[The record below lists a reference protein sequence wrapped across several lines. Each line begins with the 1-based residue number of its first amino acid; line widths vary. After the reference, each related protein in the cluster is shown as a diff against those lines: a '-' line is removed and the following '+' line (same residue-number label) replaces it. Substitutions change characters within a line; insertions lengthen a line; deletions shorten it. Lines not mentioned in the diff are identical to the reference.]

1 VDPLEELEHWFL
13 SEIVGPHE
21 GRTRK
26 TTERA
31 HSAIRHVKPS
41 ATLAAEERVEIYSG
55 MYFTR
60 LHDVLADDF
69 RATRS
74 LCGAGA
80 FEKLVRAYLREQ
92 PSRHYSLNPLGR
104 GLPAF
109 LAGPYRVPKKALLAD
124 VARLE
129 NAISAVFDAHE
140 VSALTSEDVARVAP
154 ESWPN
159 ARMHFVDAL
168 ELHAFDHRANA
179 IVRALRQDE
188 PLPSLAKSRTFTVV
202 WRKDW
207 TVWRL
212 DVSEPMFAIL
222 AALHDGLRFS
232 EAIERGSR
240 LFRGSP
246 EELQAEIARSF
257 STWIAEGFFA
267 RIDAS

>member
-1 VDPLEELEHWFL
+1 MQPLKELEHWFQ

-26 TTERA
+26 DSERA
-31 HSAIRHVKPS
+31 ESAIRHVKPS
-41 ATLAAEERVEIYSG
+41 ATLAAEQRVEIYAD

-60 LHDVLADDF
+60 LHEVLADEF

-74 LCGAGA
+74 LCGADV

-104 GLPAF
+104 KLPEF

-140 VSALTSEDVARVAP
+140 VSALTPEDVARVAP

-159 ARMHFVDAL
+159 ARMHFIDAL
-168 ELHAFDHRANA
+168 ALHAFDHKANA
-179 IVRALRQDE
+179 VVRALRQDE
-188 PLPSLAKSRTFTVV
+188 PLPSLTKSRTFTVV

-222 AALHDGLRFS
+222 SALRAGQLFS
-232 EAIERGSR
+232 EALDRGSK
-240 LFRGSP
+240 LFHGTP
-246 EELQAEIARSF
+246 DDLQAEIARSF